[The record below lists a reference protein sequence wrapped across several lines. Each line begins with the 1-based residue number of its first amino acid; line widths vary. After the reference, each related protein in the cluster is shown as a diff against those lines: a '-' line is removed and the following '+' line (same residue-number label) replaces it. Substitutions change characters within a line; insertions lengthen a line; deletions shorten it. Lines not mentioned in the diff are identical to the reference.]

1 MKPLIADGGFYLPG
15 SAFFFFLLE
24 VKVRVQVEY
33 FNSYNMPGGCVAC
46 GNPLTPHIY
55 AVGTSNWS
63 GKQSVSLKFPICEDC
78 HKASKVGISANRL
91 GCLGA
96 LMLAAIGIS
105 LGVGLNSLINGAGLE
120 FAGGLVGFIAGF
132 ILARYLG
139 ISRNP
144 PEVKERMTR
153 LANAVRMLG
162 FSLPSLFGKG
172 WIKLEFAD
180 TNYGNQFML
189 LNGGKV

>member
-1 MKPLIADGGFYLPG
+1 M
-15 SAFFFFLLE
+15 
-24 VKVRVQVEY
+24 RVQVEY
-33 FNSYNMPGGCVAC
+33 FNSYNMPGGCIGC
-46 GNPLTPHIY
+46 GNPVTPHTY
-55 AVGTSNWS
+55 SVGTSSWS

-78 HKASKVGISANRL
+78 HKANKVNTSANWL

-96 LMLAAIGIS
+96 LIAASIGIS
-105 LGVGLNSLINGAGLE
+105 LGAGLNSLFHAAGLE
-120 FAGGLVGFIAGF
+120 FVGGLLGFIAGI
-132 ILARYLG
+132 ILGRNLG

-153 LANAVRMLG
+153 LAKAVRMLG

-180 TNYGNQFML
+180 TNYGTQFML
-189 LNGGKV
+189 LNGGKA